1 MFSFLS
7 WIQKLQVKNSYN
19 NSKKINYH
27 SLDLDL
33 YRIFPLGSHIN
44 HATPQE
50 QQTCTTGKVTLSYHY
65 TVFLYITNGLYTIF
79 FASTQGRSSCDI
91 VFPVRPGTLPKR
103 PISNP
108 HPLHTD
114 KHLCKLASFSYI
126 RTIYYTSLYN
136 CLKIFDTC
144 QKK

>member
-79 FASTQGRSSCDI
+79 FASTHPVILFFQCDQEHYQRDPLVI
-91 VFPVRPGTLPKR
+91 PTPFTL
-103 PISNP
+103 IYICANL
-108 HPLHTD
+108 LHF
-114 KHLCKLASFSYI
+114 LIYEQYI
-126 RTIYYTSLYN
+126 IHHFIIAWKYLTR
-136 CLKIFDTC
+136 

>member
-108 HPLHTD
+108 HPFTLIYICANLLHF
-114 KHLCKLASFSYI
+114 LIYEQYI
-126 RTIYYTSLYN
+126 IHHFIIAWKYLTR
-136 CLKIFDTC
+136 